1 MDFLKTSLQSPV
13 FQAFANPVLTDL
25 NTAETE
31 NLLRIFWAKFE
42 KDRSPYKLLRRGCK

>member
-1 MDFLKTSLQSPV
+1 MDFLKTFLPSSV

-25 NTAETE
+25 NTEETK
-31 NLLRIFWAKFE
+31 NLLRIFGVKFE